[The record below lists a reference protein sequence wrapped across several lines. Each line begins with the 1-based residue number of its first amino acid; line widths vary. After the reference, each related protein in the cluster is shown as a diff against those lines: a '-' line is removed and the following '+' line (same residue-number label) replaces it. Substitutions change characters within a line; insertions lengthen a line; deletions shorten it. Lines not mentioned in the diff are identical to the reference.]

1 MRKIRWDIS
10 EEVHCTLPW
19 CTNALIPRRD
29 GADIQ
34 YIIRGMS
41 LFVRAVLLTALGCVA
56 AGTVACRG
64 GILGKQYEY
73 EEDLYLSLDG
83 TATLVVNSSLPAL
96 VALRGI
102 DVDMNPSTRVDLN
115 KIRAAYQSPVSEVTR
130 VSPPW
135 RRAGRR
141 FVQVRL
147 NVKDVRKLNEAAPFA
162 WSRYTLTVENGHHVF
177 EQNVG
182 ASALKRG
189 TLQNVGWNGSELVAF
204 RLHLPSRIL
213 WHNSKD
219 LETNEAAS
227 TQRGNILSWEQHL
240 ADRLDGAPLAIR
252 VDLESQS
259 ILHRTLWLFA
269 GAFTAAVAVLAL
281 LIWLTMRRGRE
292 EPA

>member
-1 MRKIRWDIS
+1 
-10 EEVHCTLPW
+10 
-19 CTNALIPRRD
+19 
-29 GADIQ
+29 
-34 YIIRGMS
+34 MS
-41 LFVRAVLLTALGCVA
+41 VFARAVLLIALGCVA
-56 AGTVACRG
+56 AGSIACRG

-83 TATLVVNSSLPAL
+83 TATVVVNSSLAAL
-96 VALRGI
+96 AALRGI
-102 DVDMNPSTRVDLN
+102 DVDVNPSARLDLN
-115 KIRAAYQSPVSEVTR
+115 QIRSAYQSPLTQVTR

-147 NVKDVRKLNEAAPFA
+147 NVSDVRKLSEAAPFA
-162 WSRYTLTVENGHHVF
+162 WSRYTLVVQDGHHVF
-177 EQNVG
+177 EQKVG

-189 TLQNVGWNGSELVAF
+189 TLQNVGWNGSEVVAF

-213 WHNSKD
+213 WHNSRD
-219 LETNEAAS
+219 LDTDQPS
-227 TQRGNILSWEQHL
+227 GVKRGNILAWEQHL

-252 VDLESQS
+252 VELDSQS

-281 LIWLTMRRGRE
+281 LIWLTMRKGAE
-292 EPA
+292 EATETSKR